1 MLRRSVSLPL
11 CLHARLLQGEHWTL
25 VNSMLNR
32 PCNHGNLDTF
42 IFCHNGR
49 NIRQCQFSTSS
60 SLGVGYK
67 LKNNLN
73 DCFSLLNVSADAT
86 LAEVREAYIKCAKL
100 YHPDS
105 GSTTADPKKFSQVKE
120 AYKAILEQRKEGEDS
135 EREETEEE
143 IDKIVFDIK
152 HTAPQHRQ
160 YLSFEGIGSGTPI
173 QRQRIYQQ
181 YRVAKASDNVHD
193 YRVQRLANE
202 EESAVVIKDKIEAK
216 KAKISNAIER
226 LVEDMITDSM
236 KNGDFDN
243 LALKGKPLVYENR
256 NPLLDIDTHNLNKIL
271 INNGYAPEW
280 ITLQGEIRKDI
291 TEARKKLAVLRSKMG
306 CPPFDAE
313 DAKKWKLQTSKHR
326 GSVTDVNFKVDKFNM
341 IVPFL
346 DKQLV
351 RYDADRDIR
360 RIYDNWQK
368 YLPDSPE
375 DTEVIYDS
383 NFKWHQSHYQVSH
396 ERINWAEVWRNIRA
410 VFK

>member
-1 MLRRSVSLPL
+1 MLRRSVPLPL
-11 CLHARLLQGEHWTL
+11 CLYARLLKGQHWTL
-25 VNSMLNR
+25 VNSSLHR
-32 PCNHGNLDTF
+32 QCNHGNVDTI
-42 IFCHNGR
+42 IFCVSTKYVRH
-49 NIRQCQFSTSS
+49 CQFSTSS
-60 SLGVGYK
+60 GLGVGYK
-67 LKNNLN
+67 LKNNLS
-73 DCFSLLNVSADAT
+73 DCYSLLKISEDAA

-105 GSTTADPKKFSQVKE
+105 GSTTADPKKFTQVKE
-120 AYKAILEQRKEGEDS
+120 AYKTILEQRKEDEDC
-135 EREETEEE
+135 EKEETEED
-143 IDKIVFDIK
+143 IDKIIFDIK

-181 YRVAKASDNVHD
+181 YRVAKATDNVHD

-202 EESAVVIKDKIEAK
+202 EESAVVVKDKMEAK
-216 KAKISNAIER
+216 KVKISNAIER

-236 KNGDFDN
+236 NKGDFDN

-256 NPLLDIDTHNLNKIL
+256 NPLLDTDTHNLNKIL

-280 ITLQGEIRKDI
+280 ITLQSEIRKDI
-291 TEARKKLAVLRSKMG
+291 TDARKKLAVLRSRMG
-306 CPPFDAE
+306 CPPFDSE
-313 DAKKWKLQTSKHR
+313 DAKKWKSQTYKHR
-326 GSVTDVNFKVDKFNM
+326 SIITDVNIKVDKFNM

-351 RYDADRDIR
+351 QYDADRDIR

-383 NFKWHQSHYQVSH
+383 NFRWHHSHYQVSH
-396 ERINWAEVWRNIRA
+396 QKIDWAEVWSNIRA